1 MNDEIR
7 AGPPEFS
14 ITAGPFNRLARRLHL
29 ADASGNLLA
38 WRLASIAW
46 LPLLLDSVIRAV
58 LGSRVDPI
66 VLDLS
71 VHARFLISL
80 PLLVVAE
87 HLLRTQCQ
95 AAVTLLHA
103 GNVIDRD
110 ELERMVQRASAR
122 RDNVWIELAFVAI
135 ALTGG
140 QLVLWGVTG
149 PTGLFH
155 GIEAT
160 SSSFL
165 RFWYGGLALPLLQ
178 FLALRW
184 LWRWLIWT
192 MMLVRLAR
200 LPLATIA
207 THPDRAAGLR
217 FVSAPVTA
225 FATFELAFAT
235 ILAGAWG
242 TQLIDGR
249 ITVPALFP
257 TFIAFLVIVG
267 LFAFAPL
274 VPFTPHLYRAQRR
287 SLLVYNPFAL
297 EYVRRFHSKW
307 IERRSATGED
317 VLGTP
322 DIQSLA
328 DLDNA
333 YQIIS
338 QTGMFVFNSRK
349 LVELWLAAVV
359 PMLPLVL
366 TVVPVEQLLR
376 RIASALFG
384 GLL

>member
-1 MNDEIR
+1 MNDDAR
-7 AGPPEFS
+7 AGPPEFT
-14 ITAGPFNRLARRLHL
+14 ITSGPFNRLARHVHL
-29 ADASGNLLA
+29 ADASGSLLA
-38 WRLASIAW
+38 WRLAGIAW
-46 LPLLLDSVIRAV
+46 LPLLLDSIIRVAFR
-58 LGSRVDPI
+58 GRVDPI
-66 VLDLS
+66 VLDIS

-87 HLLRTQCQ
+87 HLLRAQCQ
-95 AAVTLLHA
+95 AAVTLLHV
-103 GNVIDRD
+103 GSVIDRGA
-110 ELERMVQRASAR
+110 LERMVQRASAL
-122 RDNVWIELAFVAI
+122 RDNTWIELLFVGI

-160 SSSFL
+160 DSSFL

-192 MMLVRLAR
+192 TMLVRLAR

-217 FVSAPVTA
+217 FLSAPVTA

-267 LFAFAPL
+267 LFACAPL

-287 SLLVYNPFAL
+287 SLLLYTPFAL
-297 EYVRRFHSKW
+297 EYVRRFQSKW
-307 IERRSATGED
+307 IERRSSTGED
-317 VLGTP
+317 ILGTP

-328 DLDNA
+328 DLDNS

-349 LVELWLAAVV
+349 LVELWLAAIL

-366 TVVPVEQLLR
+366 TLVPVEQLLR